1 LTATQPGATVQHVS
15 VTDVDRIRRRA
26 DIIGA
31 CGALSGSLAVTATY
45 VASLR
50 SLSPGFGGLTLLLLI
65 SCLALRALERRARG
79 LPAVS
84 YATVG
89 AVLLFAMIAI
99 ELLLAALGIQ
109 GKSLGK

>member
-1 LTATQPGATVQHVS
+1 MS

-26 DIIGA
+26 DIAGA
-31 CGALSGSLAVTATY
+31 TGALSAALAVTTTY
-45 VASLR
+45 VTSLR
-50 SLSPGFGGLTLLLLI
+50 SLSPGFGGLTLALLI

-89 AVLLFAMIAI
+89 AVLLVAMIAVM
-99 ELLLAALGIQ
+99 LFFALRDPGGLAAQRLGP
-109 GKSLGK
+109 